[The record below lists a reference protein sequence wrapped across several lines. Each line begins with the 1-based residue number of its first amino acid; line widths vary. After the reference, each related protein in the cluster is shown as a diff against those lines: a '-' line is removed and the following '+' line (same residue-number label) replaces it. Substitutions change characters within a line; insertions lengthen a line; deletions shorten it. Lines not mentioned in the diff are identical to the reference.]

1 MAKGIKYYSLREVRR
16 AGKRDGRSWR
26 WKFMP
31 PSWPL
36 WETKEPYPPINQEE
50 PSEYEAKLIS
60 ISHEN
65 LEKIG
70 SEWAKEDE
78 KLMQD
83 YCNAKAEKE
92 RLEEKINNE
101 MAEHKDAILDY
112 EKTRKKFLEFSPRW
126 IPLFLYWMIFIAI
139 GCGEGY
145 FNYFVF
151 QMFGEEE
158 RKTYIMAGEIILLIP
173 LSAELLGHSIKK
185 EMKTNID
192 KMGITISFTIV
203 ILLLIC
209 LAVLREAFFEASQ
222 VKINMRPTT
231 LALILIVFNL
241 AIFFIMTF
249 LSYLEARKNPEDY
262 RKAKKAYHK
271 ALTYFKEKDAYVKS
285 VAKDLAAAEER
296 FNNAHSKRESTFEK
310 YKHLAEAERDRWVSY
325 IRTYRHGNMTARKEK
340 NLPESFRVDP
350 ETLIKIPD
358 ALINLDWGCPD
369 EKEEI
374 KQ

>member
-1 MAKGIKYYSLREVRR
+1 MARGIKYYSIREVKRQ
-16 AGKRDGRSWR
+16 GKKDGRNWR

-31 PSWPL
+31 PSWPF
-36 WETKEPYPPINQEE
+36 WESKEPDPPVHQKEH
-50 PSEYEAKLIS
+50 SQYEAKLIS
-60 ISHEN
+60 IAHEN

-78 KLMQD
+78 KLMPE

-92 RLEEKINNE
+92 RLEEKISTETN
-101 MAEHKDAILDY
+101 EHKDAILAH
-112 EKTRKKFLEFSPRW
+112 ETTKRVFFNFPPRW
-126 IPLFLYWMIFIAI
+126 IPLFLYWLIFIAI

-158 RKTYIMAGEIILLIP
+158 WKTYIMAGAIILLIP
-173 LSAELLGHSIKK
+173 LAAEILGHSIKK
-185 EMKTNID
+185 EMKTNTD
-192 KMGITISFTIV
+192 KSGILISLTIV

-209 LAVLREAFFEASQ
+209 LAVLREAFFEATQ
-222 VKINMRPTT
+222 VKIKMTPTS

-262 RKAKKAYHK
+262 RKAKKAYHE
-271 ALTYFKEKDAYVKS
+271 ALKNLKERGEDVEKI
-285 VAKDLAAAEER
+285 AEELAEAEEK
-296 FNNAHSKRESTFEK
+296 FNNAHSKRESGFEG
-310 YKHLAEAERDRWVSY
+310 YSHLAEAERDSWVSY
-325 IRTYRHGNMTARKEK
+325 IRTYRHGNMSARKEK
-340 NLPESFRVDP
+340 ALPESFKVDP

-358 ALINLDWGCPD
+358 ALMNLDWECPGD
-369 EKEEI
+369 KEESE
-374 KQ
+374 K